1 MRKKLRIETAE
12 VFEPLLAYRRYKGAR
27 GGRGSGKSHFFAGS
41 VVERCLMN
49 PASRIVCIREY
60 QRSLAQ
66 SVKLL
71 IEDKIE
77 SFGVGHRFHGT
88 RDRIEVLDRAGMPQG
103 IIIFQGMQNHTAE
116 TIKSLEGFDIA
127 YVEEA
132 QSLSMR
138 SLTMLRPTIRKS
150 RSELWFAWNPR
161 SMDDPVDVFFR
172 TGATDRTD
180 TIYVHANYD
189 RNPWFPDELRA
200 DMEYDKRRDPDRYAH
215 VWLGKYQQH
224 SEARV
229 FHNWRIGD
237 EREFSTD
244 AKTRYYFGAD
254 WGFASDPT
262 VLIRSYIKDRI
273 LYVDREAYA
282 IGCEIDRTPALFDQ
296 LENGQAR
303 KWRIIADSARPETI
317 SYMMKHGYP
326 RIVPAKKGKGSVEDG
341 IEFLKNYDIVVHPDC
356 RRTIDELT
364 TYSYKIDRQTEEVL
378 PILDDDKNHV
388 IDALRYAVES
398 LRTGHNYDTSM
409 SWV

>member
-1 MRKKLRIETAE
+1 M
-12 VFEPLLAYRRYKGAR
+12 
-27 GGRGSGKSHFFAGS
+27 FFAS
-41 VVERCLMN
+41 MVVERCLMN
-49 PASRIVCIREY
+49 SASRIVCIREY

-77 SFGVGHRFHGT
+77 QFGVASRFHNT
-88 RDRIEVLDRAGMPQG
+88 RDRIEVLDRGGIPQG
-103 IIIFQGMQNHTAE
+103 LIIFQGMQNHTAE
-116 TIKSLEGFDIA
+116 TIKSLEGFDVA

-138 SLTMLRPTIRKS
+138 SFTMLRPTIRKS
-150 RSELWFAWNPR
+150 KSELWFAYNPR

-180 TIYVHANYD
+180 TIFVHANYNN
-189 RNPWFPDELRA
+189 NPWFPDDLRA
-200 DMEYDKRRDPDRYAH
+200 DMEYDKRRDPERYAH

-229 FHNWRIGD
+229 FHNWRVGD
-237 EREFSTD
+237 EHEFSSD
-244 AKTRYYFGAD
+244 PKTRYHFGAD
-254 WGFASDPT
+254 WGFAKDPT
-262 VLIRSYIKDRI
+262 VLIRCYTKGRT

-317 SYMMKHGYP
+317 SYMSKHGYP
-326 RIVPAKKGKGSVEDG
+326 RMVPAKKGKGSVEDG
-341 IEFLKNYDIVVHPDC
+341 VEFLKSYDVVVHPQC
-356 RRTIDELT
+356 RHTIDELT
-364 TYSYKIDRQTEEVL
+364 TYSYKVDRQTEEVL
-378 PILDDDKNHV
+378 PILQDDKNHV

-398 LRTGHNYDTSM
+398 LRTGSYDSSL
-409 SWV
+409 SWVE

>member
-1 MRKKLRIETAE
+1 MRIETAE
-12 VFEPLLAYRRYKGAR
+12 VFEPLLAYKRYKGAR
-27 GGRGSGKSHFFAGS
+27 GGRGSGKSHFFAGC
-41 VVERCLMN
+41 VVERCLIN

-60 QRSLAQ
+60 QRSLQQ

-77 SFGVGHRFHGT
+77 SFGVGHRFHCT

-132 QSLSMR
+132 QTISMR
-138 SLTMLRPTIRKS
+138 SLSMLRPTIRKS
-150 RSELWFAWNPR
+150 KSELWFAWNPR

-189 RNPWFPDELRA
+189 RNFWFPAELRA
-200 DMEYDKRRDPDRYAH
+200 DMEYDRRRDPERYAH
-215 VWLGKYQQH
+215 VWLGHYQMH

-229 FHNWRIGD
+229 FRNWRVGD
-237 EREFSTD
+237 EHEFSTD

-254 WGFASDPT
+254 WGFATDPT
-262 VLIRSYIKDRI
+262 VLVRCYVKDRT
-273 LYVDREAYA
+273 LYVDRESYA

-317 SYMMKHGYP
+317 SYMSKHGYP
-326 RIVPAKKGKGSVEDG
+326 RIIGAKKGKGSVEDG
-341 IEFLKNYDIVVHPDC
+341 VEFLKSYDVIVHPDC
-356 RRTIDELT
+356 RHTIDELT

-378 PILDDDKNHV
+378 PILDDNKNHV
-388 IDALRYAVES
+388 IDALRYAVEG
-398 LRTGHNYDTSM
+398 LRTGSYDTSM
-409 SWV
+409 NWV